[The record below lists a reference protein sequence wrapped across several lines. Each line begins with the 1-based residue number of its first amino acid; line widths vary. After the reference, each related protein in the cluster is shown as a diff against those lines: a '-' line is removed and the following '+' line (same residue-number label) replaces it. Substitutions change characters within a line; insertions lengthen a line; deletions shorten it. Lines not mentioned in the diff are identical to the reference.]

1 MRTILA
7 LALVACALGIPG
19 APRAAELTFGIDGAV
34 EYDSNVFR
42 SSRDEQDDFI
52 FRFRPS
58 VALGE
63 ERGQDLNYRVQYAL
77 PVEFAVEHTQVDDV
91 DQELYGTVG
100 YHVND
105 RFEIYAANTFRYIRS
120 ELRTNFDGTEAA
132 VDTPFIN
139 DERDRVTINNAMAGF
154 RYLFTPR
161 LVSSFDLSHDFFH
174 PTRDDRQ
181 ENWQLQGV
189 GNLLYTLTPKHRVG
203 GGAAVAYQKFYD
215 SQDIVGSEAQIYN
228 VFGSWR
234 WAIDE
239 KTQFSASA
247 GPAIIRSEQEDA
259 DASDVRNWIPFTRVN
274 GNFTAPG
281 GFVDILGDDV
291 SGETFSGGV
300 LLLSQFEQCPELQD
314 STDRVLVSNQSCNV
328 SVVVPLIGP
337 DAALAEEIQNTQAT
351 VNNEN
356 PNGDDSTD
364 VTVFADV
371 TLTRTWTDK
380 INSAIRYAREQGN
393 ASGLG
398 GSVVG
403 DSLVLSNNWQITEKW
418 LLSGRAEWGQR
429 KSVSEAGQVNTFVA
443 ELDPATAFLN
453 SPGGSAITVAGVAAG
468 AAGVPVAGEAFTQ
481 RDDTTEID
489 TMRWGLAS
497 RITRIF
503 TRNTSG
509 YLQFTYN
516 KQESQG
522 DSLGD
527 PSDFDDY
534 LVTLG
539 VQHEFSPIKLW

>member
-19 APRAAELTFGIDGAV
+19 APRAAELTFALDGAV

-42 SSRDEQDDFI
+42 SSTDEKDDFI
-52 FRFRPS
+52 FRLRPW
-58 VALGE
+58 VELGE
-63 ERGQDLNYRVQYAL
+63 QRGQDLNYGIRYAL
-77 PVEFAVEHTQVDDV
+77 PVEFAVKHSEVDDV
-91 DQELYGTVG
+91 DQDLYGTIS

-105 RFEIYAANTFRYIRS
+105 RFQLYASNTFRYIRS

-132 VDTPFIN
+132 VDTPFVN
-139 DERDRVTINNAMAGF
+139 DERDRVTINDAVAGA
-154 RYLFTPR
+154 RYQFTPR
-161 LVSSFDLSHDFFH
+161 LGSSFEVSHEFFN

-189 GNLLYTLTPKHRVG
+189 GDLLYTLTPKHRVG

-239 KTQFSASA
+239 KTEFSASA

-259 DASDVRNWIPFTRVN
+259 DATDVRRWIPFTRVN

-300 LLLSQFEQCPELQD
+300 LLLSQFQQCPELQN

-328 SVVVPLIGP
+328 SVVVPLVGP
-337 DAALAEEIQNTQAT
+337 DAALAEEIQATQAT

-356 PNGDDSTD
+356 PDGDDSTD
-364 VTVFADV
+364 ITVFADV
-371 TLTRTWTDK
+371 VLTRHWTQ
-380 INSAIRYAREQGN
+380 NLHSAIRYAREQGN

-403 DSLVLSNNWQITEKW
+403 DSLTLSNTWQITEKW
-418 LLSGRAEWGQR
+418 QLSGRGEWGQR
-429 KSVSEAGQVNTFVA
+429 KSVSEAGQVNTFVE
-443 ELDPATAFLN
+443 ELDPGTAFLN
-453 SPGGSAITVAGVAAG
+453 SPGGSTITIAGVAPG
-468 AAGVPVAGEAFTQ
+468 AAGVPGTGEAITQ
-481 RDDTTEID
+481 RDNTTEID

-516 KQESQG
+516 QQQSQG

-539 VQHEFSPIKLW
+539 VQHIFSPIKLW